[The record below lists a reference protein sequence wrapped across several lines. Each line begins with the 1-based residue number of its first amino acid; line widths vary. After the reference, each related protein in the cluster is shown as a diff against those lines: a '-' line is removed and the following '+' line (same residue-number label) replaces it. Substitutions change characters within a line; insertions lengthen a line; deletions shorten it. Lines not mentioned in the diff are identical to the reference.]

1 MFSPWRKL
9 PTCGNRAPEP
19 LAFRKTHIRKNAQLL
34 HRQIFDALSKTPAF
48 RRNPLKIKVVREAG
62 LEPASLSAQDP

>member
-1 MFSPWRKL
+1 LAQTSDLWQSSARTARFS
-9 PTCGNRAPEP
+9 E
-19 LAFRKTHIRKNAQLL
+19 THIRKNAQLL
-34 HRQIFDALSKTPAF
+34 HRQIFDDLSKTPAF